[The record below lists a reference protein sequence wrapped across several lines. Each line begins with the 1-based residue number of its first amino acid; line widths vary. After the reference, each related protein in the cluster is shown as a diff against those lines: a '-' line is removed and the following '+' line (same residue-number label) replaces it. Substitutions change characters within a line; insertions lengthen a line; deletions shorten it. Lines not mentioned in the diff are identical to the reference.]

1 MIDKDFFTALDQLE
15 LEKGISKEAF
25 IKTLEDALVFAYK
38 KHFGSSARIDVKLNE
53 EKAMIEVF
61 ATKVVV
67 EEISDNENEI
77 VLEEALKVKKG
88 VKVGDLIV
96 DKIVP
101 KDFGRIAAQT
111 AKQVVMQRLREFE
124 RESAMNELESKEN
137 EILTGIIRRTDG
149 QSYYIDLGQGQV
161 EGVLMAQDQI
171 KTEKYRINDK
181 IKVFVKKIRAT
192 PMGPQVVVSRS
203 ATGLVKKLFENE
215 VPEIRQGIVTI
226 KAIAR
231 EAGQRT
237 KIAIASEDPNIDP
250 VGACVG
256 AKGVRVNAIVAEL
269 LGEKIDIIPWSEDPL
284 EFIAR
289 SLSPAEVKYVES
301 VEDEKKAKVVVAD
314 DKLSLAIGKEGQNA
328 RLAARLTGWK
338 IDVKSQSSF
347 EQENQEK
354 LEGANEFY
362 EEELAKLESEDAEK
376 AANADNAVEQVEND
390 IVDTDVEN
398 VDDALTGVDEVEMSN
413 ETEIKE

>member
-1 MIDKDFFTALDQLE
+1 
-15 LEKGISKEAF
+15 
-25 IKTLEDALVFAYK
+25 
-38 KHFGSSARIDVKLNE
+38 
-53 EKAMIEVF
+53 
-61 ATKVVV
+61 
-67 EEISDNENEI
+67 
-77 VLEEALKVKKG
+77 
-88 VKVGDLIV
+88 
-96 DKIVP
+96 
-101 KDFGRIAAQT
+101 
-111 AKQVVMQRLREFE
+111 
-124 RESAMNELESKEN
+124 
-137 EILTGIIRRTDG
+137 
-149 QSYYIDLGQGQV
+149 
-161 EGVLMAQDQI
+161 
-171 KTEKYRINDK
+171 
-181 IKVFVKKIRAT
+181 
-192 PMGPQVVVSRS
+192 
-203 ATGLVKKLFENE
+203 
-215 VPEIRQGIVTI
+215 
-226 KAIAR
+226 
-231 EAGQRT
+231 
-237 KIAIASEDPNIDP
+237 
-250 VGACVG
+250 
-256 AKGVRVNAIVAEL
+256 IVAEL

-398 VDDALTGVDEVEMSN
+398 VDDALAGVDEVEMSN